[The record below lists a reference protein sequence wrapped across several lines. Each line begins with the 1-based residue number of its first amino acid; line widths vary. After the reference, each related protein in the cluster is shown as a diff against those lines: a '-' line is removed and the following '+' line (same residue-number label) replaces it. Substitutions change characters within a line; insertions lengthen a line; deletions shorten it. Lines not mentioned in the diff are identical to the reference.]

1 MKFPEIYNDPEY
13 IISDDRRQVI
23 VFKDKRESRIY
34 RVQNPSRKKV
44 TAYRVDRGII
54 DSLLTEKCDY
64 AFYTEDDTLCLIEL
78 KGSDV
83 LQAIKQIS
91 NSIDILLRPV
101 RDIPDHVNARI
112 ILSKYN
118 VPSAYKAEEIR
129 LHKKLKSF
137 GGELVTK
144 VKLLEEKL

>member
-1 MKFPEIYNDPEY
+1 MKFSEIYTDPEY
-13 IISDDRRQVI
+13 IISDDRRQKI
-23 VFKDKRESRIY
+23 VFKDKRETRIY

-44 TAYRVDRGII
+44 TAYRVDGGII
-54 DSLLTEKCDY
+54 DSLLIEKCDF
-64 AFYTEDDTLCLIEL
+64 AFYTDDDTLYLIEL
-78 KGSDV
+78 KGSDL

-91 NSIDILLRPV
+91 RSIDILIEPV
-101 RDIPDHVNARI
+101 KDMPDHINARI

-129 LHKKLKSF
+129 LHKKIKSF

-144 VKLLEEKL
+144 VRLLEENI